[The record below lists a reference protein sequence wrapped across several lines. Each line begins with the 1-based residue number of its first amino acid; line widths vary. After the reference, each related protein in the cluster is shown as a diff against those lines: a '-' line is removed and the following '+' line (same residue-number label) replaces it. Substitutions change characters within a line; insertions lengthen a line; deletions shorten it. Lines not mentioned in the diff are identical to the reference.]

1 MKVWHASLRMCVLK
15 VTRPPSWSHF
25 KDKKMETTRIQKHVQ
40 HFSDN
45 YGNTDVATFKTPG
58 FQYSS
63 RAKNR
68 ELRLKS
74 QLYELGFL
82 LLWQN
87 TVTVATYERKVFK
100 WTSGYGGL
108 ESFTVEQ
115 RKSGW
120 ALTSWCA
127 SRRRRE
133 LTERFKLLKSQ
144 SLPPR
149 STGLILYKNSIS
161 WEPKFSSLGAILI
174 QTIPMWTDNWVI
186 LWNRREQSLSSSESE
201 AASFCLAL

>member
-1 MKVWHASLRMCVLK
+1 MFNISLI
-15 VTRPPSWSHF
+15 T
-25 KDKKMETTRIQKHVQ
+25 METRM
-40 HFSDN
+40 F
-45 YGNTDVATFKTPG
+45 
-58 FQYSS
+58 
-63 RAKNR
+63 
-68 ELRLKS
+68 LRLKHQVS
-74 QLYELGFL
+74 SIPPGQKIESWGLKVSCISWGFYCCDKTPW
-82 LLWQN
+82 LWPLMK
-87 TVTVATYERKVFK
+87 EVFR
-100 WTSGYGGL
+100 WTSSYRGL
-108 ESFTVEQ
+108 ESFTVEH
-115 RKSGW
+115 RRSGW
-120 ALTSWCA
+120 ELTSWCA

-133 LTERFKLLKSQ
+133 LTERVKLLKSQ